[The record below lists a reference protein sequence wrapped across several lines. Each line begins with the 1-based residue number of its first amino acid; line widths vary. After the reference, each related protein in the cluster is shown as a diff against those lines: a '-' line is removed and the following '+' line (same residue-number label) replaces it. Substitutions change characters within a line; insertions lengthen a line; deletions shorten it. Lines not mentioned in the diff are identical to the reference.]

1 MKKSEGLVIQALK
14 SAARNNQMKDAFQQ
28 SNELYPLL
36 LKAARRY
43 VAGEERA
50 EAVTVAKNLSAID
63 YQISLEF
70 IGENTVNLE
79 ECQKATKEFMALI
92 EELGTLSMKQT
103 VSFDLSHIGLS
114 INKEIAFKHLLQ
126 LVQQANKYDII
137 LMISM
142 EESSKTDDILYIY
155 KKIATQYNNIGIT
168 LQAHLYRTELDIQE
182 LVQYP
187 GKIRIVKGAFQEP
200 STLAFERSEA
210 LNSRY
215 LQYVEQLIKLNHP
228 ISIATHD
235 ESIIQVMEQR
245 QYFHQTNVEIEMLY
259 GIRPDLLQK
268 LKGKGYNCKIYLP
281 YGHDWY
287 LYLCHRLAENP
298 ENLYSA
304 VMDML
309 STSLVDSSEGY

>member
-1 MKKSEGLVIQALK
+1 MKKPEQLVIQALK
-14 SAARNNQMKDAFQQ
+14 SAARNHQMKDAFLL

-43 VAGEERA
+43 VAGEERT
-50 EAVTVAKNLSAID
+50 EAIAIAKNMFSKD
-63 YQISLEF
+63 YRFSLEF
-70 IGENTVNLE
+70 IGENTVLLE

-92 EELGTLSMKQT
+92 EELGKISMKQT

-114 INKEIAFKHLLQ
+114 INKEVAYNHLLQ
-126 LVQQANKYDII
+126 LVQQANKYDIL
-137 LMISM
+137 LMVSM
-142 EESSKTDDILYIY
+142 EESSKTDDILTIY
-155 KKIATQYNNIGIT
+155 KMIAAQYDNIGIT

-200 STLAFERSEA
+200 STIAFERSEE

-215 LQYVEQLIKLNHP
+215 LQYVDLLIKLKHP

-235 ESIIQVMEQR
+235 DSIIQVMEQR
-245 QYFHQTNVEIEMLY
+245 QYFHQANVEIEMLY
-259 GIRPDLLQK
+259 GIRPDLLQS
-268 LKGKGYNCKIYLP
+268 LKGKGYNCKVYLP

-298 ENLYSA
+298 ENVYLA
-304 VMDML
+304 LADIL
-309 STSLVDSSEGY
+309 STVLEDSSEGY

>member
-1 MKKSEGLVIQALK
+1 MKKPEELVIQVLK
-14 SAARNNQMKDAFQQ
+14 SAARNNQMKNEFQQ
-28 SNELYPLL
+28 SKELYPLL
-36 LKAARRY
+36 SKAARRY

-50 EAVTVAKNLSAID
+50 EAISVAKNLFAKD

-79 ECQKATKEFMALI
+79 ECQKATNEFMELI
-92 EELGTLSMKQT
+92 EELGTLAMEQT

-114 INKEIAFKHLLQ
+114 INKEIAYKHLLQ
-126 LVQQANKYDII
+126 LVQQAKKYGII

-142 EESSKTDDILYIY
+142 EESSKTDDILNIY
-155 KKIATQYNNIGIT
+155 KKIATEYNNIGIT

-187 GKIRIVKGAFQEP
+187 GKIRMVKGAFQEP
-200 STLAFERSEA
+200 NTIAFKRSEE

-215 LQYVEQLIKLNHP
+215 LQYVDQLIKLNHP

-235 ESIIQVMEQR
+235 ESIIQVMEHR
-245 QYFHQTNVEIEMLY
+245 QYFKQTNVEIETLY
-259 GIRPDLLQK
+259 GIRPDLIRS
-268 LKGKGYNCKIYLP
+268 LKEKGYNCKVYLP

-298 ENLYSA
+298 KNLYLA
-304 VMDML
+304 VTDML
-309 STSLVDSSEGY
+309 STSLVDSSEDY

>member
-1 MKKSEGLVIQALK
+1 MKNPKQLVIQVLK
-14 SAARNNQMKDAFQQ
+14 SAARNHQMKDAFLL

-36 LKAARRY
+36 WKAARRY
-43 VAGEERA
+43 VAGEGRT
-50 EAVTVAKNLSAID
+50 EAIAIAKNMSTKD
-63 YQISLEF
+63 YRFSLEF
-70 IGENTVNLE
+70 IGENTVDLE

-92 EELGTLSMKQT
+92 EELGKISMKQT

-114 INKEIAFKHLLQ
+114 INKEVAYSHLLQ
-126 LVQQANKYDII
+126 LVQQANKHDVL

-142 EESSKTDDILYIY
+142 EESSKTEDIITVY
-155 KKIATQYNNIGIT
+155 KKVAAQYSNIGIT

-182 LVQYP
+182 LAQYP

-200 STLAFERSEA
+200 STIALERSEA

-215 LQYVEQLIKLNHP
+215 LQYVDYLIKLTHP

-245 QYFHQTNVEIEMLY
+245 QYLQQANVEIEMLY
-259 GIRPDLLQK
+259 GIRTDLLQS
-268 LKGKGYNCKIYLP
+268 LKGKGYNCKVYLP
-281 YGHDWY
+281 YGQDWY

-298 ENLYSA
+298 ENLYLA
-304 VMDML
+304 LADIL
-309 STSLVDSSEGY
+309 STALEDSSEGY

>member
-1 MKKSEGLVIQALK
+1 MKRPEELVTQALK
-14 SAARNNQMKDAFQQ
+14 SAARNNQMKNDLQQ
-28 SNELYPLL
+28 SKELYPLL

-50 EAVTVAKNLSAID
+50 EAISIAKNFLAKD

-79 ECQKATKEFMALI
+79 ECQKATNEFMKLF
-92 EELGTLSMKQT
+92 EELGTLAMRQT

-114 INKEIAFKHLLQ
+114 INKEIAYKHLLQ
-126 LVQQANKYDII
+126 LVQQAKKYGII

-142 EESSKTDDILYIY
+142 EESSKTDDILNIY
-155 KKIATQYNNIGIT
+155 KMIATEYNNIGIT
-168 LQAHLYRTELDIQE
+168 LQAHLYRTALDIQE
-182 LVQYP
+182 LVQYS

-200 STLAFERSEA
+200 NTIALKRSEE
-210 LNSRY
+210 LNRRY
-215 LQYVEQLIKLNHP
+215 LQYVDQLVKLNHP

-245 QYFHQTNVEIEMLY
+245 QYFQQTNVEIETLY
-259 GIRPDLLQK
+259 GIRPELIRG
-268 LKGKGYNCKIYLP
+268 LKEKGYNGKVYLP
-281 YGHDWY
+281 YGQDWY

-298 ENLYSA
+298 ENLYLA
-304 VMDML
+304 VTDML
-309 STSLVDSSEGY
+309 STALVDSSEDY

>member
-1 MKKSEGLVIQALK
+1 MKKPEQLVIQALK
-14 SAARNNQMKDAFQQ
+14 SAARNHQMKDAFLL

-43 VAGEERA
+43 VAGEERT
-50 EAVTVAKNLSAID
+50 EAIDIAKNMSSKD
-63 YQISLEF
+63 YRFSLEF
-70 IGENTVNLE
+70 IGENTVLLE

-92 EELGTLSMKQT
+92 EELGKISMKQT

-114 INKEIAFKHLLQ
+114 INKEVAYNHLLQ
-126 LVQQANKYDII
+126 LVQQANKYDIL
-137 LMISM
+137 LMVSM
-142 EESSKTDDILYIY
+142 EESSKTDDILTIY
-155 KKIATQYNNIGIT
+155 KMIAAQYDNIGIT

-200 STLAFERSEA
+200 STIAFERSEE

-215 LQYVEQLIKLNHP
+215 LQYVDLLIKLKHP

-245 QYFHQTNVEIEMLY
+245 QYFHQANVEIEMLY
-259 GIRPDLLQK
+259 GIRPDLLQS
-268 LKGKGYNCKIYLP
+268 LKEKGYNCKVYLP
-281 YGHDWY
+281 YGQDWY

-298 ENLYSA
+298 ENVYLA
-304 VMDML
+304 LADIL
-309 STSLVDSSEGY
+309 STVLEDSSEGY

>member
-1 MKKSEGLVIQALK
+1 MKKPEQLVIQALK
-14 SAARNNQMKDAFQQ
+14 SAARNHQMKDAFLL

-43 VAGEERA
+43 VAGEERT
-50 EAVTVAKNLSAID
+50 EAIAIAKNMSSKD
-63 YQISLEF
+63 YRFSLEF
-70 IGENTVNLE
+70 IGENTVLLE

-92 EELGTLSMKQT
+92 EELGKISMKQT

-114 INKEIAFKHLLQ
+114 INKEVAYNHLLQ
-126 LVQQANKYDII
+126 LVQQANKYDIL
-137 LMISM
+137 LMVSM
-142 EESSKTDDILYIY
+142 EESSKTDDILTIY
-155 KKIATQYNNIGIT
+155 KMIAAQYDNIGIT

-200 STLAFERSEA
+200 STIAFERSEE

-215 LQYVEQLIKLNHP
+215 LQYVDLLIKLKHP

-245 QYFHQTNVEIEMLY
+245 QYFHQANVEIEMLY
-259 GIRPDLLQK
+259 GIRPDLLQS
-268 LKGKGYNCKIYLP
+268 LKEKGYNCKVYLP
-281 YGHDWY
+281 YGQDWY

-298 ENLYSA
+298 ENVYLA
-304 VMDML
+304 LADIL
-309 STSLVDSSEGY
+309 STVLEDSSEGY

>member
-1 MKKSEGLVIQALK
+1 MKRPEELVTQALK
-14 SAARNNQMKDAFQQ
+14 LAARNNQMKNDLQQ
-28 SNELYPLL
+28 SKELYPLL

-50 EAVTVAKNLSAID
+50 EAISIAKNFLAKY

-79 ECQKATKEFMALI
+79 ECQKATNEFMKLI
-92 EELGTLSMKQT
+92 EELGTLAMRQT

-114 INKEIAFKHLLQ
+114 INKEIAYKHLLQ
-126 LVQQANKYDII
+126 LVQQAKKYGII

-142 EESSKTDDILYIY
+142 EESSKTDDILNIY
-155 KKIATQYNNIGIT
+155 KKIATEYNNIGIT
-168 LQAHLYRTELDIQE
+168 LQAHLYRTALDIQE
-182 LVQYP
+182 LVQYS

-200 STLAFERSEA
+200 NTIALKRSEE
-210 LNSRY
+210 LNRRY
-215 LQYVEQLIKLNHP
+215 LQYVDQLVKLNHP

-245 QYFHQTNVEIEMLY
+245 QYFQQTNVEIETLY
-259 GIRPDLLQK
+259 GIRPELIRG
-268 LKGKGYNCKIYLP
+268 LKEKGYNGKVYLP
-281 YGHDWY
+281 YGQDWY

-298 ENLYSA
+298 ENLYLA
-304 VMDML
+304 VTDML
-309 STSLVDSSEGY
+309 STVLVDSSEDY